1 MKIDYDGK
9 FFRGRSNS
17 PSGEVSA
24 TTVFEYHQTGNRL
37 WGRYSGGEVV
47 EGHLLGTVAGDG
59 ALEFCYHHLNAAGQ
73 IMAGRCSSTP
83 VREPSGQLV
92 LQENWQWFTGDA
104 SAGYSEVEEIDAA
117 ELINNAPGDS

>member
-1 MKIDYDGK
+1 MEIDYDGK

-17 PSGEVSA
+17 PTGEVGS
-24 TTVFEYHQTGNRL
+24 TTVFEYHQTANRL
-37 WGRYSGGEVV
+37 WGSYSGGEVV
-47 EGHLLGTVAGDG
+47 EGHLLGTVAADG
-59 ALEFCYHHLNAAGQ
+59 SLVFCYHHLNAAGQ
-73 IMAGRCSSTP
+73 LMAGRCSSTP
-83 VREPSGQLV
+83 VREPNGQLV